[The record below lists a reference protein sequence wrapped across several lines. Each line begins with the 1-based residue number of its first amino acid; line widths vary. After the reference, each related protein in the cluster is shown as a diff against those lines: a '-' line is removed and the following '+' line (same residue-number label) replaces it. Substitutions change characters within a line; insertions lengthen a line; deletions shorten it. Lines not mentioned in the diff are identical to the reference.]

1 MLTMTAAEHR
11 VRLTPRERETV
22 QAILDGC
29 TNREI
34 ADRLGLREQTVKNAL
49 SVVYEKFHVRSRL
62 ALAREALRNGEW

>member
-34 ADRLGLREQTVKNAL
+34 ADRLGLREQTVKNAF